1 MVDNIVA
8 EYKNEIIHSWLDDEK
23 KEIFL
28 KTLRGLKLKITNL
41 KLTSSYNSIVNDDVR
56 IIFTVSFFSFPKQ
69 KKGAK

>member
-56 IIFTVSFFSFPKQ
+56 IIFTVYFFPKQ